1 MVVGVPRRGRHD
13 GAVNPPERSTASTVL
28 KRVFLGRAISTA
40 KQEHQLLPKFLALP
54 IFSSDALSSTAYATE
69 EMMLVLSMAG
79 AAAFS
84 NMLPIAG
91 AIALLLVIVVIS
103 YQETIRAYPRGGG
116 SYIVAKENLGTA
128 PGLLAASAILIDYTL
143 TVAVSVTAGT
153 YAVVSAAPSLDAHR
167 VLIASSFAAFIT
179 LMNLRGVKESGTLFA
194 FPTYGFIVMV
204 YVTMITG
211 FVRCIGGCPVAA
223 TADLHLEALHPIGLF
238 LLARAFS
245 SGASALTG
253 VEAIADGVPAFR
265 RPQSRNAGI
274 TLVMMGAISISMF
287 LGITILA
294 KALGVR
300 VSEEIVTQSVLA
312 QIGSTVFSGGWPF
325 LVLQLFTTG
334 ILILAANTAFQDF
347 PRLASILANDRFM
360 PSQFRNRGD
369 RLVFSNGILVLATLA
384 IGLIIAFDAE
394 LTRLIQLYV
403 VGVFTAFTLSQSG
416 MVRHWLKLREPGWR
430 RSAIVNAIGATTTG
444 VVLVVVTITKFTH
457 GAWIV
462 IAAMPMLVLLF
473 LGIHRHY
480 ARVSS
485 ALRSGGLT
493 GDRAMANTFVLL
505 VPDLGTATMEA
516 VGYLRSLRPERV
528 RPMWLGDRHAF
539 ASAAEEWQR
548 RAPRLGELE
557 VLDLGDERPVR
568 ALRSFLREMPR
579 EEDSFVTVV
588 VPERV
593 RTASFAGMLR
603 SRVAFRIKTAL
614 LFEPGVAVTDVPLL
628 PEEVAAA
635 EAHEQRPIETPR
647 SVVIVPVASVHD
659 ATVRAVLYAR
669 TLQATLTEA
678 FFFTTEPAEIP
689 PLVESWHDRRMDV
702 PLVLVEAP
710 FRDYG
715 APLLTEIR
723 KHTARGDTVV
733 TVVLPEFIPAH
744 WWENLLH
751 NQTAFYMK
759 RLLLRERDVVVTSVP
774 YHLASAPR
782 AAATGGVA
790 ER

>member
-1 MVVGVPRRGRHD
+1 MEGRGRAGHD
-13 GAVNPPERSTASTVL
+13 VRMTARATSSPITVL
-28 KRVFLGRAISTA
+28 KRFALGRAITTA

-116 SYIVAKENLGTA
+116 SYIVAKENLGTK
-128 PGLLAASAILIDYTL
+128 PGLVAAAAILIDYTL

-153 YAVVSAAPSLDAHR
+153 YAVVSAAPSLEAHR

-179 LMNLRGVKESGTLFA
+179 LMNLRGVKESGSLFA

-204 YVTMITG
+204 YITIITG

-223 TADLHLEALHPIGLF
+223 TADLPLEVLHPVGLF

-265 RPQSRNAGI
+265 RPQSRNAGV
-274 TLVMMGAISISMF
+274 TLVMMGVISISMF
-287 LGITILA
+287 LGITVLA

-300 VSEEIVTQSVLA
+300 VSEEIATQSVLA
-312 QIGSTVFSGGWPF
+312 QIGTTVFSGGWPF

-347 PRLASILANDRFM
+347 PRLASILANDRFL

-384 IGLIIAFDAE
+384 IVLIVAFDAD

-416 MVRHWLKLREPGWR
+416 MVRHWLRLREPGWR
-430 RSAIVNAIGATTTG
+430 RSAIVNAVGATTTG
-444 VVLVVVTITKFTH
+444 IVLIVVTITKFTH

-462 IAAMPMLVLLF
+462 IVAMPVLVVLF
-473 LGIHRHY
+473 TAIHRHY
-480 ARVSS
+480 ARTSS
-485 ALRSGGLT
+485 ALRADGLT

-505 VPDLGTATMEA
+505 VPDLGPATMDA
-516 VGYLRSLRPERV
+516 VGYLRSLRPDEV
-528 RPMWLGDRHAF
+528 IPVWMGAADAF
-539 ASAAEEWQR
+539 AAATTTWSE
-548 RAPRLGELE
+548 RAPRLGALTP
-557 VLDLGDERPVR
+557 LPDADERPVR
-568 ALRSFLREMPR
+568 ALRAYLRSFERR
-579 EEDSFVTVV
+579 SGRFVTVV
-588 VPERV
+588 VPEVV
-593 RTASFAGMLR
+593 RPGAQLR
-603 SRVAFRIKTAL
+603 SERSRIAFRIKAAL
-614 LFEPGVAVTDVPLL
+614 LFEPGIVVTDVPLV
-628 PEEVAAA
+628 PEEVAEA
-635 EAHEQRPIETPR
+635 EARASRPTEATR

-659 ATVRAVLYAR
+659 ATVRAVLYAQ
-669 TLQATLTEA
+669 TLRATQAEA
-678 FFFTTEPAEIP
+678 LFFASDPSEIA
-689 PLVESWHDRRMDV
+689 PLVEEWHERRIEL

-710 FRDYG
+710 FRDIG
-715 APLLTEIR
+715 TPLLEEVR
-723 KHTARGDTVV
+723 RHTARGDTVV
-733 TVVLPEFIPAH
+733 TVVLPEFIPEK
-744 WWENLLH
+744 WWENALH
-751 NQTAFYMK
+751 NQTAFFMK

-774 YHLASAPR
+774 FHLAEARP
-782 AAATGGVA
+782 AADDAAVPTGV
-790 ER
+790 